1 MCGTERQVYRGKRG
15 GDTMTAERYLREW
28 YVAVQRPCLGGF
40 NGRWYRSRFLAVAQI
55 ARGLGTSRRC
65 GRSLGLGG
73 GRGFLVSSAARS
85 RQFHLSHSAFHSLMK
100 QGSWGVKLV
109 AIPIRQSVAT
119 TTLRCD
125 SLRSYSQGAR
135 VRNINRIAQSLARR
149 SRIFFI
155 VSTCITVHSVTH
167 AYAWHEPCKPRV
179 HDRSCCAIASAML
192 RSRRACCG
200 SRACAADRARALQIA
215 LTQHTCN
222 TACITRQ
229 RQAVSPA

>member
-1 MCGTERQVYRGKRG
+1 
-15 GDTMTAERYLREW
+15 MTAERYLREW
-28 YVAVQRPCLGGF
+28 YVAFQRPCLGGF

-85 RQFHLSHSAFHSLMK
+85 RQFHLSHSAFLSLMK
-100 QGSWGVKLV
+100 QGSWGVKVV

-149 SRIFFI
+149 SRIFSLCQHASLCT
-155 VSTCITVHSVTH
+155 VSHTH
-167 AYAWHEPCKPRV
+167 THGTIAQTMQTTSPRPFMLC
-179 HDRSCCAIASAML
+179 DRCAIASAML
-192 RSRRACCG
+192 KNAVR
-200 SRACAADRARALQIA
+200 AADRARALRIA
-215 LTQHTCN
+215 RVRCRSRLHSTHVTQH
-222 TACITRQ
+222 
-229 RQAVSPA
+229 VSRARARLCRRRDHLLR

>member
-1 MCGTERQVYRGKRG
+1 
-15 GDTMTAERYLREW
+15 MTAERYLREW
-28 YVAVQRPCLGGF
+28 YVAFQRPCLGGF

-73 GRGFLVSSAARS
+73 RRGFLVFSAARS

-125 SLRSYSQGAR
+125 ALRSYSQGAR
-135 VRNINRIAQSLARR
+135 VCSIRRIAQPLARR

-167 AYAWHEPCKPRV
+167 AYAWHDRTNHANHESTTVHAVRSASVVPNSAMRAAHRAHALRIARV
-179 HDRSCCAIASAML
+179 RCRSRLHSTHVTQHVSRASARLCRRRDHLL
-192 RSRRACCG
+192 R
-200 SRACAADRARALQIA
+200 
-215 LTQHTCN
+215 
-222 TACITRQ
+222 
-229 RQAVSPA
+229 

>member
-28 YVAVQRPCLGGF
+28 YVAFQRPCLGGF

-73 GRGFLVSSAARS
+73 GRGFPVSSAARS
-85 RQFHLSHSAFHSLMK
+85 RPFHLSHSAFHSLMK

-149 SRIFFI
+149 SRIFSLCQHASLCT
-155 VSTCITVHSVTH
+155 VSHTH
-167 AYAWHEPCKPRV
+167 THGTIAQTMQTTSPRPFMLC
-179 HDRSCCAIASAML
+179 DRVCDAAIAPCVL
-192 RSRRACCG
+192 RIARVRCG
-200 SRACAADRARALQIA
+200 SRACAADRAY
-215 LTQHTCN
+215 
-222 TACITRQ
+222 TAHM
-229 RQAVSPA
+229 